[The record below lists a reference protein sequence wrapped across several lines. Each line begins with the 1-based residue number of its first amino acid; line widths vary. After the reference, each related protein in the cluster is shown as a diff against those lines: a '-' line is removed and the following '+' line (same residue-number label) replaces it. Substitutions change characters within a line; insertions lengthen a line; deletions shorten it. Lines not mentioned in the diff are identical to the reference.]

1 MVVTRSMLTDEW
13 TQSRE
18 RPGLTGTERFAG
30 RDAFSDQL
38 LAVCDVLCTATT
50 CPEGDRLTGAGDVG
64 RSRGGFLETAQS
76 LQRARERKG
85 TPNEC
90 RALT

>member
-13 TQSRE
+13 TQSWE

-30 RDAFSDQL
+30 TDAFSYQL

-50 CPEGDRLTGAGDVG
+50 CPEGVPLAVLRLLTAV
-64 RSRGGFLETAQS
+64 SRNL
-76 LQRARERKG
+76 
-85 TPNEC
+85 
-90 RALT
+90 